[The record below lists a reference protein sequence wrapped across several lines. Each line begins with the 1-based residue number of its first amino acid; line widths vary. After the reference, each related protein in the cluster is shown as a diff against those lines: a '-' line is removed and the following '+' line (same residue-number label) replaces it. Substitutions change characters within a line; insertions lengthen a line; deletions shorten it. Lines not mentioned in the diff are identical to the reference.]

1 MTGNKKYDIFISYSR
16 KDFNEVEVFKV
27 MLQKRISGL
36 RCWFDLT
43 GIESGDEFSEKNV
56 SAIDNSAYVL
66 FMISDYSMASP
77 WTKKEVTYA
86 KNTGKRVI
94 PILLKDS
101 KIRGWFLF
109 EYGLVDCINSKDSR
123 QVDKLVNNLSM
134 WTGKEITIEQ
144 TNQLF
149 DDKLSEDAFCKIR
162 ILAEQGNSNAQA
174 ALGLCYKTGTVVPQ
188 DYVQAVSW
196 LHKAAEQGNSDAQAT
211 LGVCYEQGHGVT
223 HDYTQAVK
231 WYNKAAKSENSS
243 AQYNLGRCYYNGHG
257 VKKDHAQAV
266 IWYRKAAEQGSSN
279 AQYNLGVCYYYGY
292 GVKHDYIQAVNWYR
306 KAAEQGDE
314 DAIKRLKELHEQ

>member
-1 MTGNKKYDIFISYSR
+1 MTENKKYDIFISYSR

-43 GIESGDEFSEKNV
+43 GIESGDEFSEKIV

-77 WTKKEVTYA
+77 WTKMEVTYA

-196 LHKAAEQGNSDAQAT
+196 LHKAAEQGNHVAQGYLGLCYYEGYGVKQDYTQAVSWLYKAAEQGDSDAQAT

-223 HDYTQAVK
+223 HDYIIPK
-231 WYNKAAKSENSS
+231 
-243 AQYNLGRCYYNGHG
+243 L
-257 VKKDHAQAV
+257 
-266 IWYRKAAEQGSSN
+266 
-279 AQYNLGVCYYYGY
+279 
-292 GVKHDYIQAVNWYR
+292 
-306 KAAEQGDE
+306 
-314 DAIKRLKELHEQ
+314 